1 MASNSGV
8 ATGWTGVAT
17 PLLLVVA
24 PEIDTNSTSFYWGR
38 STGQGGVGP
47 VAPPP
52 DSRYRHAL
60 AMSVHPTYFDLVT
73 PLDCKYVRTRNH
85 PRERNARLRRV
96 TALQYPSFLS
106 KSRVLDKVSYRTR
119 PNVV

>member
-1 MASNSGV
+1 
-8 ATGWTGVAT
+8 VAT

-38 STGQGGVGP
+38 STREVGP

-60 AMSVHPTYFDLVT
+60 AMSVNPTYFDLVT

-85 PRERNARLRRV
+85 PRERSARLRRV
-96 TALQYPSFLS
+96 TALQYRSFLS
-106 KSRVLDKVSYRTR
+106 KSRVLDKVSYRSR